1 MKKYADRVLRVQ
13 VLVLSAALA
22 FGAWAMRGRRR
33 DERGDVPGWVFV
45 TIMSAGLV
53 IAVGAVAKPELQG
66 MVRRAL
72 NSVR

>member
-1 MKKYADRVLRVQ
+1 MRNKADHVLRVQ
-13 VLVLSAALA
+13 VLVVTTVLAL
-22 FGAWAMRGRRR
+22 GAWATRGRRR

-53 IAVGAVAKPELQG
+53 LAVGAVAQPELQG

-72 NSVR
+72 NSVK

>member
-1 MKKYADRVLRVQ
+1 MKNYADRVLRWQ
-13 VLVLSAALA
+13 VAVVTTVVGLVA
-22 FGAWAMRGRRR
+22 GATRGRRR

-53 IAVGAVAKPELQG
+53 LAITAVAQPELTG

>member
-1 MKKYADRVLRVQ
+1 MKNCLLRMQ
-13 VLVLSAALA
+13 VLLLTTALA
-22 FGAWAMRGRRR
+22 LGRRR

-66 MVRRAL
+66 MVRSAL

>member
-1 MKKYADRVLRVQ
+1 MRNQADRVLRVQ
-13 VLVLSAALA
+13 VAVLAAVLA
-22 FGAWAMRGRRR
+22 AGAWLTHGRRR

-66 MVRRAL
+66 MVRSAL

>member
-1 MKKYADRVLRVQ
+1 MLRVQ
-13 VLVLSAALA
+13 VLILTTALA
-22 FGAWAMRGRRR
+22 LVGRATRGRRR

>member
-1 MKKYADRVLRVQ
+1 MQ
-13 VLVLSAALA
+13 VLVVTTALA
-22 FGAWAMRGRRR
+22 LGAWVTRRRPR

-53 IAVGAVAKPELQG
+53 LAVGAVAQPELQG

-72 NSVR
+72 NSVK

>member
-1 MKKYADRVLRVQ
+1 MHHLLTRLRAE
-13 VLVLSAALA
+13 LTAP
-22 FGAWAMRGRRR
+22 RDR

-53 IAVGAVAKPELQG
+53 LAITAVAQPELTG